1 MRATPKCIPC
11 YLKQALAAAR
21 EVTDEPETQRR
32 AINEAA
38 TILPQLTMDKSP
50 AHNSTYVLWRAQEV
64 LGCPDP
70 FAAKKRHYNQL
81 ALEMYPQ
88 LKATVEHS
96 SHRLS
101 TAIRV
106 AAAGNVIDL
115 GILDRAQV
123 DLAGDLKGVV
133 SEGFAVDECGLLERK
148 LARGARVLYLADN
161 AGEIVFDR
169 VLIEELAERDVE
181 ITVAVKGQPILND
194 ATMEDALY
202 AGLEEIA
209 HLISNGSPM
218 IGTELETCSPEF
230 LRHFHSADIIV
241 SKGQANFETLNEI
254 PTDIFFVLKAKCSE
268 VGRELG
274 VATGDV
280 VALFNHSADH
290 AARAKDRGRRSVA
303 ERR

>member
-11 YLKQALAAAR
+11 YLKQALSAAR
-21 EVTDEPETQRR
+21 EVTDEPGIQRR
-32 AINEAA
+32 AVNEAA
-38 TILPQLTMDKSP
+38 KILPELTMDKSP

-81 ALEMYPQ
+81 ALDMYPQ
-88 LKATVEHS
+88 LKAVVEKS
-96 SHRLS
+96 SNRLS

-115 GILDRAQV
+115 GILDRAEV
-123 DLAGDLKGVV
+123 DLAGDLTGVV
-133 SEGFAVDECGLLERK
+133 SEGFAVDQCGLLERK
-148 LARGARVLYLADN
+148 LARGARILYLADN
-161 AGEIVFDR
+161 AGETVFDK
-169 VLIEELAERDVE
+169 VLIEELAKRDVE

-194 ATMEDALY
+194 ATMEDAVC
-202 AGLEEIA
+202 AGLDEDA

-241 SKGQANFETLNEI
+241 SKGQANFETLNE
-254 PTDIFFVLKAKCSE
+254 TSADIFFILKAKCSE

-274 VATGDV
+274 VAQGDV
-280 VALFNHSADH
+280 VALFNPRADH
-290 AARAKDRGRRSVA
+290 AARSNDRARSGWGV
-303 ERR
+303 

>member
-11 YLKQALAAAR
+11 YLRQALSAAR

-32 AINEAA
+32 AVNEAA
-38 TILPQLTMDKSP
+38 KVLPELTMDKTP

-70 FAAKKRHYNQL
+70 FASKKRHYNQL

-88 LKATVEHS
+88 LKAIVENS
-96 SHRLS
+96 SNRLS

-123 DLAGDLKGVV
+123 DLTGDLRDVV
-133 SEGFAVDECGLLERK
+133 SEGFAVDQCALLERR

-161 AGEIVFDR
+161 AGETVFDR

-181 ITVAVKGQPILND
+181 IIVAVKGQPILND

-202 AGLEEIA
+202 AGLDEA
-209 HLISNGSPM
+209 ARLISNGSPM

-241 SKGQANFETLNEI
+241 SKGQANFETLNE
-254 PTDIFFVLKAKCSE
+254 TSAAIFFILKAKCSE

-280 VALFNHSADH
+280 VALFNPSAGH
-290 AARAKDRGRRSVA
+290 AARSNDRGL
-303 ERR
+303 

>member
-11 YLKQALAAAR
+11 YLKQALSAAR
-21 EVTDEPETQRR
+21 EVTDEPGIQRR
-32 AINEAA
+32 AVNEAA
-38 TILPQLTMDKSP
+38 KILPELTMDKSP

-81 ALEMYPQ
+81 ALDMYPQ
-88 LKATVEHS
+88 LKAVVEKS
-96 SHRLS
+96 SNRLS

-115 GILDRAQV
+115 GILDRAEV
-123 DLAGDLKGVV
+123 DLAGDLTGVV
-133 SEGFAVDECGLLERK
+133 SEGFAVDQCGLLERK
-148 LARGARVLYLADN
+148 LARGTRILYLADN
-161 AGEIVFDR
+161 AGETVFDK
-169 VLIEELAERDVE
+169 VLIEELAKRDVE

-194 ATMEDALY
+194 ATMEDAVC
-202 AGLEEIA
+202 AGLDEDA

-241 SKGQANFETLNEI
+241 SKGQANFETLNE
-254 PTDIFFVLKAKCSE
+254 TSADIFFILKAKCSE

-274 VATGDV
+274 VAQGDV
-280 VALFNHSADH
+280 VALFNPRADH
-290 AARAKDRGRRSVA
+290 AARSNDRARSGWGV
-303 ERR
+303 

>member
-11 YLKQALAAAR
+11 YLRQALSAAR

-32 AINEAA
+32 VINEAA
-38 TILPQLTMDKSP
+38 KILPELTMDKTP
-50 AHNSTYVLWRAQEV
+50 AHNSTHVLWRAQEV

-70 FAAKKRHYNQL
+70 FAAKKRHYSQL

-88 LKATVEHS
+88 LKAVVENS

-123 DLAGDLKGVV
+123 DLAGDLRDVV
-133 SEGFAVDECGLLERK
+133 SEGFAVDHCGLLERT
-148 LARGARVLYLADN
+148 LTRGARVLYLADN
-161 AGEIVFDR
+161 AGETVFDR

-194 ATMEDALY
+194 ATMEDALK
-202 AGLEEIA
+202 AGLDEAA

-230 LRHFHSADIIV
+230 LRHFRSADIIV
-241 SKGQANFETLNEI
+241 SKGQANFETLNE
-254 PTDIFFVLKAKCSE
+254 TSAAIFFVLKAKCSE

-280 VALFNHSADH
+280 VALFNPSADH
-290 AARAKDRGRRSVA
+290 AAGSNDRGR
-303 ERR
+303 

>member
-11 YLKQALAAAR
+11 YLKQALSAAR

-32 AINEAA
+32 AVNEAA
-38 TILPQLTMDKSP
+38 KILPELTMDKSP

-64 LGCPDP
+64 LGCRDP

-81 ALEMYPQ
+81 ALDMYPQ
-88 LKATVEHS
+88 LKAVVEKS
-96 SHRLS
+96 SDRLS

-115 GILDRAQV
+115 GILDRSEV
-123 DLAGDLKGVV
+123 DLAGDLTGVV
-133 SEGFAVDECGLLERK
+133 SEGFAVDQCGLLERK
-148 LARGARVLYLADN
+148 LARAARILYLADN
-161 AGEIVFDR
+161 AGETVFDK
-169 VLIEELAERDVE
+169 VLIEELAKRDVE

-194 ATMEDALY
+194 ATMEDALC
-202 AGLEEIA
+202 AGLDEDA

-230 LRHFHSADIIV
+230 LQHFHSADIIV
-241 SKGQANFETLNEI
+241 SKGQANFETLNE
-254 PTDIFFVLKAKCSE
+254 TSANIFFILKAKCSE

-274 VATGDV
+274 VAQGDV
-280 VALFNHSADH
+280 VALFNPRADH
-290 AARAKDRGRRSVA
+290 AARSNDRAR
-303 ERR
+303 